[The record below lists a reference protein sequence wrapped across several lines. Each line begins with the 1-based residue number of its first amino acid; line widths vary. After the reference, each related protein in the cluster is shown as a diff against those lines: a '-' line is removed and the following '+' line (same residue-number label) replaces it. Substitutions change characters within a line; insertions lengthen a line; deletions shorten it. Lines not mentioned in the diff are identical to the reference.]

1 METKRFRRSVLMAT
15 MLLATSIVAEAQIGK
30 SLIDRAK
37 NATTTRTTMAA
48 DRAINDGLDKVFEN
62 DKTKQATN
70 ANALQNASEQSAAA
84 VTNGNIYYVN
94 LERGSARAAGTKEA
108 PMKDIQKA
116 IDMAADGDLIRIAQG
131 NYLGNLDRGWIE
143 IKGKYVSLEGG
154 WNDDFSERNPV
165 KYITRIQPTVD
176 QRGTIGQGL
185 LMIDATAKRNA
196 QIIIDGIFFDLGLV
210 HEYAK
215 ADPTDARFGCPE
227 GCETGRIMPVGN
239 PPNKTIR
246 LIGGKMAGKLVIR
259 NCMFLNASFNAII
272 MTNMGGAWEI
282 YNNVFVA
289 NLYAACEINGGLNQ
303 NTGAHQSTVDFHH
316 NTVLFSWPTTKEME
330 SMGYGYRFKNS
341 VDHNVHHNI
350 FGCNNFGAL
359 DGGWDD
365 SNLPADKRKICSA
378 YDNLFFMNKGDFV
391 MAGTSGGKW
400 LYVPGKRFDEVEML
414 TKYEN
419 NRELPSTSK
428 FKDVIDQPYLKGY
441 ASLEIITTESYDP
454 NSAANLYREAHGL
467 NKQGTM
473 TTRVSMFGNRYNFD
487 KAVQLFGAEPEYG
500 AQLPAGN

>member
-1 METKRFRRSVLMAT
+1 MRTTVFRRISLMAAI
-15 MLLATSIVAEAQIGK
+15 LFATGLVAEAQVSKFIKKAKETVTSKVEKAVDNTVGSVVGEDAGNISNSGLNVGGK
-30 SLIDRAK
+30 P
-37 NATTTRTTMAA
+37 
-48 DRAINDGLDKVFEN
+48 
-62 DKTKQATN
+62 
-70 ANALQNASEQSAAA
+70 ALSA
-84 VTNGNIYYVN
+84 VTNGKVYYVS
-94 LERGSARAAGTKEA
+94 LERGSARAEGTKDA
-108 PMKDIQKA
+108 PMRDVQKA
-116 IDMAADGDLIRIAQG
+116 IDKAANGDVIRIARG

-154 WNDDFSERNPV
+154 C
-165 KYITRIQPTVD
+165 IQPSVE

-185 LMIDATAKRNA
+185 LMIEATSDRNSR
-196 QIIIDGIFFDLGLV
+196 IIIDGLFFDLGLV

-215 ADPTDARFGCPE
+215 ADPTDERFGCPE

-239 PPNKTIR
+239 PPNKTTR
-246 LIGGKMAGKLVIR
+246 LIGGKVAGKLIIR

-272 MTNMGGAWEI
+272 MTNMGGDWEI
-282 YNNVFVA
+282 YNNVFVS
-289 NLYAACEINGGLNQ
+289 NLYASCEINGGLNQ

-330 SMGYGYRFKNS
+330 SMGYGYRFKNGA
-341 VDHNVHHNI
+341 DHNVHHNI
-350 FGCNNFGAL
+350 FGCNNYGAL

-378 YDNLFFMNKGDFV
+378 YDNLFFMNRGDLV
-391 MAGTSGGKW
+391 MAGNSGGKW

-419 NRELPSTSK
+419 NRELPGTSK

-441 ASLEIITTESYDP
+441 ASLEIITTESYDA

-487 KAVQLFGAEPEYG
+487 KAVQLFGAEPGYG

>member
-1 METKRFRRSVLMAT
+1 MKTNDFIRKSLLMAA
-15 MLLATSIVAEAQIGK
+15 MLLATGLVAEAQFGK
-30 SLIDRAK
+30 
-37 NATTTRTTMAA
+37 
-48 DRAINDGLDKVFEN
+48 GVLDKVKSAAKAESN
-62 DKTKQATN
+62 AGSGKSGNAIQSVSGKAAAAT
-70 ANALQNASEQSAAA
+70 ATGNAL
-84 VTNGNIYYVN
+84 YVS
-94 LERGSARAAGTKEA
+94 LEKGSARADGSKAT

-116 IDMAADGDLIRIAQG
+116 IDKADNGDVVRIAQG
-131 NYLGNLDRGWIE
+131 NYLGNLDRGWIQ

-154 WNDDFSERNPV
+154 WNDDFTERNPV
-165 KYITRIQPTVD
+165 KYITRIQPTVQ

-185 LMIDATAKRNA
+185 LMIEATSNKNE

-215 ADPTDARFGCPE
+215 ADPTDERFGCPE

-246 LIGGKMAGKLVIR
+246 LIGGKVAGKLVIR

-272 MTNMGGAWEI
+272 MTSMGGAWEI
-282 YNNVFVA
+282 YNNVFVS
-289 NLYAACEINGGLNQ
+289 NLYASCEINGGLNQ
-303 NTGAHQSTVDFHH
+303 TSGGAHQSTVDFHH

-330 SMGYGYRFKNS
+330 SMGYGYRFKNGA
-341 VDHNVHHNI
+341 DHNVHHNI

-378 YDNLFFMNKGDFV
+378 YDNLFFMNKGDIV
-391 MAGTSGGKW
+391 LAGTSGGKW
-400 LYVPGKRFDEVEML
+400 LNVPAKRFDEVEML

-428 FKDVIDQPYLKGY
+428 FKDLIDQPYLKGF
-441 ASLEIITTESYDP
+441 ASLKIMTTESYDP

-487 KAVQLFGAEPEYG
+487 KAVKFFGAEPGYG
-500 AQLPAGN
+500 AQMPE